1 MSRTHLVTTQGAENQ
16 CSNIVSHQML
26 QGISTYQ
33 VQLLDTLRQV
43 PDCANHCAN
52 MVLCRLGPWFRAIVS
67 LLHPEASHP
76 TASMKSIAEEV
87 GSQSADV
94 RLCTT
99 LLMQTLTQSNLAH
112 GNVVNTIFLRLK
124 ESQADLGCIFRGQY
138 SPSDIQGLPS
148 IFGQTLLENTTW
160 IDHLNEMQTNVKAIH
175 LSLTDARNPASIL
188 YKVFAV
194 QSILNNRAGLAA
206 GVPEILSALPTTPIF
221 ESKITAFRGE
231 QRTFIQ
237 AAAQALEDQQ
247 EQLSIKEQ

>member
-1 MSRTHLVTTQGAENQ
+1 
-16 CSNIVSHQML
+16 
-26 QGISTYQ
+26 
-33 VQLLDTLRQV
+33 
-43 PDCANHCAN
+43 
-52 MVLCRLGPWFRAIVS
+52 
-67 LLHPEASHP
+67 
-76 TASMKSIAEEV
+76 
-87 GSQSADV
+87 
-94 RLCTT
+94 
-99 LLMQTLTQSNLAH
+99 
-112 GNVVNTIFLRLK
+112 
-124 ESQADLGCIFRGQY
+124 
-138 SPSDIQGLPS
+138 
-148 IFGQTLLENTTW
+148 
-160 IDHLNEMQTNVKAIH
+160 MQTNVKAIH